1 MPGVT
6 LSNVCKSYGALAVV
20 ERLSLSVEQG
30 EFLVLLGPSGCGKST
45 LLRMIAG
52 LETVD
57 SGEIH
62 IGERRV
68 DRLPPGQRGVAMVFQ
83 HYALYPHMSVRENMA
98 FGLRNAGVGK
108 DEIERRAAIAAE
120 SLEIA
125 GLLDRKPGQLS
136 GGQRQRV
143 AIARAN
149 VKEPQLFLLDEPL
162 SNLDAA
168 LRVRTRLELAQ
179 LHQRLRTTTIFVTH
193 DQVEAMTLADRIV
206 VLNGGDVEQ
215 LGTPMEIYLRPRTQF
230 VATFVGSPRI
240 NLLAAAMEPP
250 LDGKAAVRLGDGTL
264 LVTAVAAEGLPG
276 AGDMML
282 GIRAERVRPAEKGTT
297 TGLVNVVE
305 RLGER
310 TLIHVALADGSSLV
324 AEDAFVSPLR
334 PGDRVALAI
343 EAAHAHLFD
352 AHGIGHH
359 PAEAGG

>member
-1 MPGVT
+1 VPGVT
-6 LSNVCKSYGALAVV
+6 LTDVCKSYGAQAVV
-20 ERLSLSVEQG
+20 QGLSLSVEQG

-52 LETVD
+52 LESVD
-57 SGEIH
+57 RGEIH

-68 DRLPPGQRGVAMVFQ
+68 DLLPPGARGVAMVFQ
-83 HYALYPHMSVRENMA
+83 HYALYPNLSVRENMA
-98 FGLRNAGVGK
+98 FGLHNTGVGAA
-108 DEIERRAAIAAE
+108 EIERRATIAAE
-120 SLEIA
+120 SLEIT

-143 AIARAN
+143 AIARAI

-206 VLNGGDVEQ
+206 VLNGGDIEQ
-215 LGTPMEIYLRPRTQF
+215 VGTPMEIYLRPRTQF

-240 NLLAAAMEPP
+240 NLLRAAIEPP
-250 LDGKAAVRLGDGTL
+250 RDGKAAVRLGDGTL
-264 LVTAVAAEGLPG
+264 LVTGVGAEGLPG
-276 AGDMML
+276 AGEMML
-282 GIRAERVRPAEKGTT
+282 GIRAERVRPAPQGTT
-297 TGLVNVVE
+297 TGIVKVVE

-310 TLIHVALADGSSLV
+310 TLIHVALADGSPLV

-334 PGDRVALAI
+334 PGDEVALAI
-343 EAAHAHLFD
+343 DATQAHLFD

-359 PAEAGG
+359 PDAG